1 MAPKA
6 KRSDCRKPA
15 PCFCPVCWAAGKKP
29 RRHDHLFALV
39 GSEGRLSSA
48 AEPVIIPRKPTLY
61 EVKVNKMNVAQL
73 KELLKFKTAP
83 SSGNKEI
90 LVDRVLAL
98 KYPESDIDFYRRWKP
113 SRGPRSAVPRP
124 AEAQDPRP
132 AEAQDPRPAVP
143 RPAEAQDPRLAE
155 AQAPG
160 APGQDDDELVNLLNH
175 DANEQIQQM
184 AVPLVLVVLVVPLV
198 LVLVVPLGGAHP

>member
-29 RRHDHLFALV
+29 RRHDHPFALV

-83 SSGNKEI
+83 SSGNKQI

-98 KYPESDIDFYRRWKP
+98 KYPESDIDFYRRWRP

-124 AEAQDPRP
+124 QDPRP

-160 APGQDDDELVNLLNH
+160 APGQDDDELVNLLNY

-184 AVPLVLVVLVVPLV
+184 PVPLVLVVLVVPLV
-198 LVLVVPLGGAHP
+198 LVVLVVPLVLVWYQ

>member
-39 GSEGRLSSA
+39 GSEGHLSSA
-48 AEPVIIPRKPTLY
+48 AEPVIIPRKPTFY
-61 EVKVNKMNVAQL
+61 EVKVNKMNVAHL

-98 KYPESDIDFYRRWKP
+98 KYFESDIDFYRRWKP
-113 SRGPRSAVPRP
+113 SRGPRS
-124 AEAQDPRP
+124 
-132 AEAQDPRPAVP
+132 AVP

-160 APGQDDDELVNLLNH
+160 APGQDDDELVNLLKY

-198 LVLVVPLGGAHP
+198 LVLVVPLGGTHP